1 MQRVALAGYR
11 GQKAD
16 LLVAIK
22 KSQPIGAK
30 ELGTMFGVTTNAL
43 RRHLDAL
50 EEDGVVARR
59 AEARGVG
66 APVHLYSLTSD
77 GEGLFPQ
84 AAADALGAM
93 LDAVAKAGVSDEVV
107 GVFRRRWEALALQ
120 AKPLMAGLTF
130 TERAQLVAELLSA
143 EGYLAEVVSAGGE
156 RIVIKEHHCA
166 VRAVAERF
174 PELCEAE
181 QRFLE
186 DLLGTPVERQARVLD
201 GCNHCAFH
209 AQPAS
214 TAGAASAA

>member
-1 MQRVALAGYR
+1 MQRIALAGYR

-22 KSQPIGAK
+22 KSQPVGAK
-30 ELGTMFGVTTNAL
+30 ELGATFGVTTNAL

-50 EEDGVVARR
+50 EEDGVIARR
-59 AEARGVG
+59 SEVRGVG
-66 APVHLYSLTSD
+66 APVHLYFLTPA
-77 GEGLFPQ
+77 GESLFPQ
-84 AAADALGAM
+84 ASADALGAM
-93 LDAVAKAGVSDEVV
+93 LDAVVA
-107 GVFRRRWEALALQ
+107 VFRRRWETLARQ
-120 AKPLMAGLTF
+120 AKPLMAGLSF
-130 TERAQLVAELLSA
+130 SERAQLVAELLSA
-143 EGYLAEVVSAGGE
+143 EGYLAEVSVADGD
-156 RIVIKEHHCA
+156 RLVITEHHCA

-209 AQPAS
+209 AQPDP

>member
-1 MQRVALAGYR
+1 MQRIALAGDR

-22 KSQPIGAK
+22 KSQPVGAK
-30 ELGTMFGVTTNAL
+30 ELGATFGVTTNAL

-50 EEDGVVARR
+50 EEDGVIARR
-59 AEARGVG
+59 SEVRGVG
-66 APVHLYSLTSD
+66 APVHLYFLTPA
-77 GEGLFPQ
+77 GESLFPQ
-84 AAADALGAM
+84 ASADALGAM
-93 LDAVAKAGVSDEVV
+93 LDAVVAAGVSDEVV
-107 GVFRRRWEALALQ
+107 AVFRRRWETLARQ
-120 AKPLMAGLTF
+120 AKPLMAGLSF
-130 TERAQLVAELLSA
+130 SERAQLVAELLSA
-143 EGYLAEVVSAGGE
+143 EGYLAEVSVADGD
-156 RIVIKEHHCA
+156 RLVITEHHCA

-209 AQPAS
+209 AQPDP